1 MELFAVMQCI
11 GMEPA
16 VIMHEAAISAG
27 EKAMPHHR
35 QYSFWQGCSRRA
47 QNRSGVEFHC
57 EHVAVRLD
65 PDVITVTQPSV
76 HVRRQRSL
84 TIQKYSW
91 RRCTREA
98 GADQALEL
106 LAGMWQIGLE
116 PDVITHRRHQASRQ
130 RSHQASSRPSSLPGG
145 WHPVRSCG
153 RRHGAYKCQNA
164 LVPRR

>member
-1 MELFAVMQCI
+1 M
-11 GMEPA
+11 
-16 VIMHEAAISAG
+16 
-27 EKAMPHHR
+27 
-35 QYSFWQGCSRRA
+35 
-47 QNRSGVEFHC
+47 EFHC

-106 LAGMWQIGLE
+106 LAGMRQIGLE
-116 PDVITHRRHQASRQ
+116 PDVSRNAAIGERGQLGPQSLEQGKQLDKTLAPSAVLRQ
-130 RSHQASSRPSSLPGG
+130 RAWSRT
-145 WHPVRSCG
+145 
-153 RRHGAYKCQNA
+153 
-164 LVPRR
+164 